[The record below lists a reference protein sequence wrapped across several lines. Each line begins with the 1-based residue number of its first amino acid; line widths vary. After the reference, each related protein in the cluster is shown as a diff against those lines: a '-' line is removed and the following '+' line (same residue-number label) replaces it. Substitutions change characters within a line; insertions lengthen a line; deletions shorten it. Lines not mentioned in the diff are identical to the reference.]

1 MKNQRVLIL
10 DFNINISW
18 NIITLKGLDKLL
30 FYIYNIG
37 MGYKRSYN
45 IIEAFAIVRA
55 AASEC
60 SNPRNDGFI
69 SWGVKQDLYQL
80 KWQLDALLKDCPKF
94 SLEEDWLKEQE
105 QIKIIKIL
113 SDDI

>member
-18 NIITLKGLDKLL
+18 NIITLKGLDKPF
-30 FYIYNIG
+30 FYIYNIC
-37 MGYKRSYN
+37 MGYKHSYN
-45 IIEAFAIVRA
+45 IIEAFAIIRA

-60 SNPRNDGFI
+60 SNSRNDGFV